1 MTVYDAAR
9 FSWQKHKGQMY
20 GDKDYFAHHIQKVV
34 SSLEVSVDRYKLTEC
49 EVDTILIT
57 AYLHDVVE
65 DCGVT
70 IKEIE
75 DTFGV
80 EVATYVSLLTKK
92 PEQTRDDYLQQ
103 VSSCRVS
110 ALVKLHDAT
119 INATQ
124 CFSDGDMK
132 RFKKY
137 LGYIGVLA
145 DKLGDV
151 K

>member
-20 GDKDYFAHHIQKVV
+20 GDKDYFTHHIQKVV
-34 SSLEVSVDRYKLTEC
+34 SSLEVAVDRYKLTEC

-65 DCGVT
+65 DCDVT

-92 PEQTRDDYLQQ
+92 PEQTRGEYLQQ

-110 ALVKLHDAT
+110 TLVKLHDAT